1 MNENIKVL
9 LILIVVGA
17 VDAYALWLLHGNP
30 TRENYFLFSIVLLFF
45 LVIYCVSVLQ
55 YRITGSTVG
64 VEKAIQQI
72 NTSKEEISKVAENLV
87 KMAAVIADGSSRYGG
102 MPKAHQQQIEKY
114 KEALQVQGYLKP
126 GLGKE
131 IQETIHSLD
140 LQIENENKES
150 K

>member
-1 MNENIKVL
+1 MNENIKVWF
-9 LILIVVGA
+9 ILIVVGA
-17 VDAYALWLLHGNP
+17 VGVYALLLLRDNR
-30 TRENYFLFSIVLLFF
+30 TRENYYFFSVVLLFF

-87 KMAAVIADGSSRYGG
+87 KMAAVIADGNSRFGG
-102 MPKAHQQQIEKY
+102 MPKVHQQQIEKY
-114 KEALQVQGYLKP
+114 KESLQGYLKP
-126 GLGKE
+126 GLDKE
-131 IQETIHSLD
+131 IQETIHYLD
-140 LQIENENKES
+140 LQIKNENKES